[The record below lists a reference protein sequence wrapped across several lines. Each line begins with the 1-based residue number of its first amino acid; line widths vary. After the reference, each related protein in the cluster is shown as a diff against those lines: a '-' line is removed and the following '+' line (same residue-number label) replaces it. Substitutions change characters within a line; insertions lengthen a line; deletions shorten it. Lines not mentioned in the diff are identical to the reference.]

1 MVCSLSACNSEEV
14 YERGFEEGY
23 EEGYREGKF
32 DTEGLVEDV
41 QRQYY
46 NAIDN
51 IVCAM
56 IDPED
61 VGSEFSSYSEF
72 MEYYSELCD
81 EIYEEYRKVN

>member
-1 MVCSLSACNSEEV
+1 MVCSLSACNSEEM

-51 IVCAM
+51 IVWKM

-61 VGSEFSSYSEF
+61 VESEFSSYSDF
-72 MEYYSELCD
+72 LEYYSEFCD
-81 EIYEEYRKVN
+81 EICKEYRKVN